1 MGGNLELVKWLV
13 EVQDCPISVILDP
26 KSGMFL
32 SVQTSSSRTLIDLAM
47 TGKPKIDILS
57 YLVRKNL
64 SVLDTKDPS
73 LAPKTLQIL
82 MGAGFRFEMKEKD
95 GDIESIQFVEASD
108 ASLATLEDAVSSVS
122 RRIDLDSCL
131 ASNFSFCL
139 PVRDMLRATDGLC
152 PNPMW
157 PPGVLQRLWHENE
170 EMPHLQKNMQCFASL
185 PPLSA
190 SFIFS
195 IQQRLL

>member
-26 KSGMFL
+26 KSGILL
-32 SVQTSSSRTLIDLAM
+32 SLQTSSSRTLIDLAM

-73 LAPKTLQIL
+73 LAPKTLQTL

-131 ASNFSFCL
+131 ASNFF
-139 PVRDMLRATDGLC
+139 M
-152 PNPMW
+152 
-157 PPGVLQRLWHENE
+157 
-170 EMPHLQKNMQCFASL
+170 FAS
-185 PPLSA
+185 A
-190 SFIFS
+190 
-195 IQQRLL
+195 